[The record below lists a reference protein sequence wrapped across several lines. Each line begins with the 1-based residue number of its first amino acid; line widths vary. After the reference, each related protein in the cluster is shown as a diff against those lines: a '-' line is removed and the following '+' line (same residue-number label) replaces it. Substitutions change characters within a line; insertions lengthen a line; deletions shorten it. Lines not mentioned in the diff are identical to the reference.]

1 MNLSPAGLPAPAT
14 IAAAHKKSRR
24 QRGHALWPQAG
35 SAYDV
40 GLVYLS
46 LPSLP
51 PLPIMIIHSR
61 HNWFEL
67 LFVWRGS
74 VLPRILPRLCLVFL
88 ISMLS
93 AFATNWWISQ
103 HAQSSLNI
111 YIFTL
116 MGVSLAIFLS
126 FRNSVSYERYWEA
139 RKLWGT
145 LLIVARTLAGKLL
158 AIADARPESRQMLH
172 GICALAYALKGQ
184 LRQDD
189 VAAHLQRLLPAEQ
202 WQAIADA
209 PGKPGLIL
217 LYLHRLN
224 ASLRHSGSID
234 QWQWQSIDRNLDALS
249 DVVGGCER
257 IRSTPI
263 PFTYRVLLNRTV
275 TIYCMLLP
283 IGLTTSIGWL
293 TPMIAVFIAYTYMA
307 LDVLGEEL
315 EEPFGKEGNDL
326 PLTALCHGIES
337 AVCDML
343 RLPVPVPAP
352 QPDGVYLY

>member
-1 MNLSPAGLPAPAT
+1 M
-14 IAAAHKKSRR
+14 
-24 QRGHALWPQAG
+24 WPQAG
-35 SAYDV
+35 STYDV

-145 LLIVARTLAGKLL
+145 LLIVARTLSGKLL
-158 AIADARPESRQMLH
+158 ASAPDHPLTARMIDGL
-172 GICALAYALKGQ
+172 CAFNYALKGQ
-184 LRQDD
+184 LRDDD
-189 VAAHLQRLLPAEQ
+189 VSEHLQRLLPPAQLARLDGSRMPSTVILGWLHQLNRELYRDGALCAE
-202 WQAIADA
+202 
-209 PGKPGLIL
+209 
-217 LYLHRLN
+217 
-224 ASLRHSGSID
+224 
-234 QWQWQSIDRNLDALS
+234 QWQSIDKNLDSLAEAG
-249 DVVGGCER
+249 GGCER
-257 IRSTPI
+257 IRNTPI

-275 TIYCMLLP
+275 TIYCLLLP
-283 IGLTTSIGWL
+283 IGLTSSIGWL
-293 TPMIAVFIAYTYMA
+293 TPLIAVFIAYSYMA